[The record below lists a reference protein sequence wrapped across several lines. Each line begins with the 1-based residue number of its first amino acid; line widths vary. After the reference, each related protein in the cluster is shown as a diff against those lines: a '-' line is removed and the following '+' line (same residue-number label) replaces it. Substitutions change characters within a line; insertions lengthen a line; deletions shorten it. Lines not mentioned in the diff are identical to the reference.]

1 MAYHELGEGALDY
14 TPCRYGKSKLLFRG
28 PRRRLDT
35 RYVAALGGTE
45 TYGKFVA
52 HPYPELTEELLGMP
66 VVNFGQINAGL
77 DAFTNDPT
85 VMTACSNS
93 SATVLQISGAQN
105 LSNRF
110 YAVHPRRNDRFLR
123 ASTLLKT
130 MFRDVDFTEFHFTR
144 HLLTKLSL
152 SDPKAFRMVETE
164 LKEAWVAR
172 MKTLMSRIAAPVVLL
187 WMSDHAPDHCSTCTE
202 NGADPLFVDRAMLNE
217 VAPYSAGLVEVV
229 LTPDEVRDGLQ
240 GLVFNEMEE
249 PAARGLLG
257 LIAHEKAARE
267 LRPVIDA
274 LI

>member
-1 MAYHELGEGALDY
+1 MTYHDLGEGALEY

-52 HPYPELTEELLGMP
+52 HPYPDLTEELLGMP

-85 VMTACSNS
+85 IIAACSQ
-93 SATVLQISGAQN
+93 AVVTVLQISGAHN

-130 MFRDVDFTEFHFTR
+130 VFRNVDFTEFNFTR
-144 HLLTKLSL
+144 HLLTRLSRE
-152 SDPKAFRMVETE
+152 DPDAFKMVEAE
-164 LKEAWVAR
+164 LKQAWVAR
-172 MKTLMSRIAAPVVLL
+172 MKTLMSRIKAPVVLL
-187 WMSDHAPDHCSTCTE
+187 WMSDHSPEACTACSE
-202 NGADPLFVDRAMLNE
+202 NGSDPLYVDRCMLDE
-217 VAPYSAGLVEVV
+217 VTPYAAGLVEVV
-229 LTPDEVRDGLQ
+229 LTRDEVVDGLQ
-240 GLVFNEMEE
+240 GLVFDEMEA

-257 LIAHEKAARE
+257 LLAHEKAARQ
-267 LRPVIDA
+267 LRPTIES